1 MRFLKPLIE
10 FFTPSPER
18 KLLWA
23 VLHHPPE
30 AVFRQRVRDFV
41 KQTPCLTEEN
51 MGLLHG
57 ALNRLDG
64 FTPDLTRRVGFIREL
79 LADREY
85 DSNDRLVGQLTDRLA
100 GYANELAERTSPLA
114 SFRFFYRLHRETLR
128 PTELPA
134 QIATAN
140 AVATLL
146 DKVPGAETVTQA
158 AHLMMFATD
167 KQLPALERIATTH
180 VLDNIDSLMARHSP
194 AYAVGV
200 LRVTA
205 DGDPALLPAKRRAAA
220 EIIGGVPG
228 ACLGNN
234 PLLLQQTLRDIF
246 FAADTEPGETRT
258 EAQNELLVMGGDILS
273 RLTAQVGAETVEPLA
288 RQLDNLAIEKQPAPS
303 PEPAPQVAPLTQK
316 PTTFFNGLST
326 YAKFM
331 DRLKAG
337 IADFKETGRVIILQP
352 ARLRPAACCP
362 NLSLRLC
369 WGLSAPLRF

>member
-10 FFTPSPER
+10 FFTPSPQR

-57 ALNRLDG
+57 ALNRIDG
-64 FTPDLTRRVGFIREL
+64 FTPDLTQRVGFIREL
-79 LADREY
+79 LADRKY

-114 SFRFFYRLHRETLR
+114 SFKFFYRLHRETLR
-128 PTELPA
+128 PTKLPA

-140 AVATLL
+140 AVVTLL

-205 DGDPALLPAKRRAAA
+205 DGNPALLPAKRRAVA
-220 EIIGGVPG
+220 EIITSVPG
-228 ACLGNN
+228 PFLKDM
-234 PLLLQQTLRDIF
+234 PFLLQRTMHDIF
-246 FAADTEPGETRT
+246 FAADTEPGGTRT
-258 EAQNELLVMGGDILS
+258 KAQEELLVMGGDILS
-273 RLTAQVGAETVEPLA
+273 RLTAQVGEETVEPLA
-288 RQLDNLAIEKQPAPS
+288 RQLNNLAIEKEPAPP
-303 PEPAPQVAPLTQK
+303 PEPAPQVAPPTQK

-352 ARLRPAACCP
+352 A
-362 NLSLRLC
+362 
-369 WGLSAPLRF
+369 

>member
-10 FFTPSPER
+10 FFTPSPQR

-41 KQTPCLTEEN
+41 KQTPRLTEEN

-79 LADREY
+79 LADRKY
-85 DSNDRLVGQLTDRLA
+85 DSADRLVGQMTDRLA
-100 GYANELAERTSPLA
+100 GYANELAEQTSPLA
-114 SFRFFYRLHRETLR
+114 SFRFFDRLHRETLR

-167 KQLPALERIATTH
+167 KQLPALERIATNH
-180 VLDNIDSLMARHSP
+180 VLDNIDSLILQHSP
-194 AYAVGV
+194 VYAVST
-200 LRVTA
+200 LRITA
-205 DGDPALLPAKRRAAA
+205 DGDPALLPAKRRAVA
-220 EIIGGVPG
+220 EIITSVPG
-228 ACLGNN
+228 PFLKNM
-234 PLLLQQTLRDIF
+234 PFLLQRTMHDIF
-246 FAADTEPGETRT
+246 FAADKAPGETRT
-258 EAQNELLVMGGDILS
+258 EAQNELLVMGRDILP
-273 RLTAQVGAETVEPLA
+273 RLAAQVGEETIGPLVRQLNNLTVE
-288 RQLDNLAIEKQPAPS
+288 K
-303 PEPAPQVAPLTQK
+303 EPAPPPEPPPQVTPPAQK
-316 PTTFFNGLST
+316 PTTLFNKLAA
-326 YAKFM
+326 YASFL
-331 DRLKAG
+331 DTLRTG
-337 IADFKETGRVIILQP
+337 VETFKRSGRVIILQP
-352 ARLRPAACCP
+352 A
-362 NLSLRLC
+362 
-369 WGLSAPLRF
+369 

>member
-10 FFTPSPER
+10 FFTPSPQR

-64 FTPDLTRRVGFIREL
+64 FTPDLTQRMGFIREL
-79 LADREY
+79 LADRKY
-85 DSNDRLVGQLTDRLA
+85 DSADRLVGQLTDRLA
-100 GYANELAERTSPLA
+100 GYAHELAERTSPLT
-114 SFRFFYRLHRETLR
+114 SFRFFDRLHRETLR

-167 KQLPALERIATTH
+167 KQLPALERIATNH
-180 VLDNIDSLMARHSP
+180 VLDNIGSLILQHSP
-194 AYAVGV
+194 VYAVSV

-205 DGDPALLPAKRRAAA
+205 DGDPALLPIKRQTIA
-220 EIIGGVPG
+220 EIITRLPEPF
-228 ACLGNN
+228 LQDRYF
-234 PLLLQQTLRDIF
+234 LLQRTLHDIF
-246 FAADTEPGETRT
+246 FAADTEPGGKRT
-258 EAQNELLVMGGDILS
+258 EAQNELLVMGRDILP
-273 RLTAQVGAETVEPLA
+273 RLAAQVGDEAIAPLAHQLNSLAVERKPAPPPEPTPQVTQPAQEPL
-288 RQLDNLAIEKQPAPS
+288 S
-303 PEPAPQVAPLTQK
+303 
-316 PTTFFNGLST
+316 FFNRLAT
-326 YAKFM
+326 YVGFVNDLRKGTKGFE
-331 DRLKAG
+331 KSG
-337 IADFKETGRVIILQP
+337 TVIVLQP
-352 ARLRPAACCP
+352 A
-362 NLSLRLC
+362 
-369 WGLSAPLRF
+369 